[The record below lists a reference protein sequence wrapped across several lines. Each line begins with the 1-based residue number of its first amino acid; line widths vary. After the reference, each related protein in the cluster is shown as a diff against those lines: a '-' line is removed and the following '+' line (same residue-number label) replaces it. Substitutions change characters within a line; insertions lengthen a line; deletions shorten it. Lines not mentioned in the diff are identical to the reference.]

1 MGPSFPDL
9 RLQPGRKKLRQLA
22 FLAMSPSG
30 IFFHGRFRG
39 GRKIELCRLGR
50 LRENDAEVINSGTDR
65 KNSKVARVMGDVSNA
80 AQDYAAYIG
89 QRGFL
94 VIFLVIVFLNR
105 DLEARD
111 RFQVSKQKRQCA
123 VYLFAE

>member
-1 MGPSFPDL
+1 
-9 RLQPGRKKLRQLA
+9 
-22 FLAMSPSG
+22 
-30 IFFHGRFRG
+30 
-39 GRKIELCRLGR
+39 
-50 LRENDAEVINSGTDR
+50 
-65 KNSKVARVMGDVSNA
+65 MGDVSNA
-80 AQDYAAYIG
+80 AQNYAAYIG

>member
-1 MGPSFPDL
+1 MGPSFPHL
-9 RLQPGRKKLRQLA
+9 RLQPGRKKIRQLA

-30 IFFHGRFRG
+30 IFFHGGFRG

-80 AQDYAAYIG
+80 AHDYAAYIG

-94 VIFLVIVFLNR
+94 VIFLVIVFFKPRLG
-105 DLEARD
+105 
-111 RFQVSKQKRQCA
+111 SKGS
-123 VYLFAE
+123 LPSI